1 MSRQLKIVSITNIV
15 LEPYY
20 SKFLAQD
27 FGELNIEVSLSS
39 IGFEE
44 CGSGSGSEKISEA
57 DLIFVAI
64 NFETLFPDYPESGG
78 HPEILTENCFVEL
91 EKLYASLKSDRRK
104 QILLLSFE
112 DYYMQQSM
120 VIGNILPQENVI
132 DAINRKFFDM
142 VAGDDVILDL
152 KRLIARVGISR
163 AFDLKG
169 KYRWNALYSKELI
182 REICREIWKQYK
194 ISNGLTPKCV
204 AVDCDNVLW
213 GGILSE
219 DGIEKIRIS
228 ESGSGK
234 QYRDF
239 QRFLLYLYN
248 HGVLI
253 TVCSKN
259 DEQDVRQV
267 FRQHSGMVLKEEHI
281 ACFRVNWN
289 NKPENIRRISEEL
302 NIDLESIVFIDDSPY
317 EVNEV
322 SGKLPEVYTILYGRD
337 TIFQDLECFSL
348 KWEVDLEKIRIRNE
362 TFRTNLERNRLKE
375 KAGTEQEYLRAL
387 KMKVDI
393 HKTLGSELSRVSELS
408 QRTNKCTNGVRYT
421 VEELR
426 EFMENPEYQMRSVYL
441 SDCFSDLGL
450 VGVIGIENGKIDLF
464 SLSCRALGR
473 NIEKDMIK
481 YAVKAGAKSVTV
493 NKTEKNEELV
503 RLFDILGL
511 SGDKGSGRNDR

>member
-1 MSRQLKIVSITNIV
+1 M
-15 LEPYY
+15 
-20 SKFLAQD
+20 
-27 FGELNIEVSLSS
+27 
-39 IGFEE
+39 
-44 CGSGSGSEKISEA
+44 
-57 DLIFVAI
+57 
-64 NFETLFPDYPESGG
+64 
-78 HPEILTENCFVEL
+78 
-91 EKLYASLKSDRRK
+91 
-104 QILLLSFE
+104 
-112 DYYMQQSM
+112 
-120 VIGNILPQENVI
+120 
-132 DAINRKFFDM
+132 
-142 VAGDDVILDL
+142 
-152 KRLIARVGISR
+152 
-163 AFDLKG
+163 
-169 KYRWNALYSKELI
+169 
-182 REICREIWKQYK
+182 
-194 ISNGLTPKCV
+194 
-204 AVDCDNVLW
+204 
-213 GGILSE
+213 
-219 DGIEKIRIS
+219 
-228 ESGSGK
+228 
-234 QYRDF
+234 
-239 QRFLLYLYN
+239 
-248 HGVLI
+248 
-253 TVCSKN
+253 
-259 DEQDVRQV
+259 
-267 FRQHSGMVLKEEHI
+267 
-281 ACFRVNWN
+281 
-289 NKPENIRRISEEL
+289 

>member
-15 LEPYY
+15 LEPYF
-20 SKFLAQD
+20 SKLLAQD

-44 CGSGSGSEKISEA
+44 YDNASGLERISEA
-57 DLIFVAI
+57 NLIFVAI
-64 NFETLFPDYPESGG
+64 NFETLFPDYLESEG
-78 HPEILTENCFVEL
+78 HSELLTENCFAEL
-91 EKLYASLKSDRRK
+91 EKLYVNLKSDRSKR
-104 QILLLSFE
+104 ILWLSFE
-112 DYYMQQSM
+112 DYYMQQSR
-120 VIGNILPQENVI
+120 VIGSTLPQENVV
-132 DAINRKFFDM
+132 DTINRKLFDM
-142 VAGDDVILDL
+142 MAGDDVILDL
-152 KRLIARVGISR
+152 KRLIARVGIDCS
-163 AFDLKG
+163 FNLKG

-182 REICREIWKQYK
+182 GEICREIRKQYK

-204 AVDCDNVLW
+204 VVDCDNVLW
-213 GGILSE
+213 GGMLSE

-228 ESGSGK
+228 ESGFGK

-248 HGVLI
+248 HGILI
-253 TVCSKN
+253 TICSKN

-267 FRQHSGMVLKEEHI
+267 FRQHNGMVLKEEHI
-281 ACFRVNWN
+281 SCFRVNWN

-302 NIDLESIVFIDDSPY
+302 NIGFESIVFIDDSPH

-322 SGKLPEVYTILYGRD
+322 SSKLPEVHTILYRRD

-348 KWEVDLEKIRIRNE
+348 KWEVDFDKIRIRNE
-362 TFRTNLERNRLKE
+362 TFQTNLERNRLKE
-375 KAGTEQEYLRAL
+375 EAGTEQEYLRSL

-393 HKTLGSELSRVSELS
+393 HKTLSSELSRVSELS

-426 EFMENPEYQMRSVYL
+426 EFMENSEYQMRSVYL

-450 VGVIGIENGKIDLF
+450 VGVIGMKNGKIDLF

-473 NIEKDMIK
+473 NIEKDMIE
-481 YAVKAGAKSVTV
+481 YAVKAEAKSVTV
-493 NKTEKNEELV
+493 IKTGKNEELI
-503 RLFDILGL
+503 RLFEFLGL
-511 SGDKGSGRNDR
+511 NSDKESGRND